1 MLRFFKKVWKA
12 YRYCQGYDA
21 RDAEK
26 MMDKIDRIAP
36 RTWTRNGVTA
46 TRQPMIARE
55 VFDIETATY
64 WPLFQCNYLGLK
76 TEFKHATGTMTTD
89 PRDRKTKVYTN
100 DSLMKIEERK
110 ETEIARKNNSI
121 RNAFDRIKL

>member
-1 MLRFFKKVWKA
+1 MFRFFKKVWKA

-55 VFDIETATY
+55 GTVERNGVERETMDGY
-64 WPLFQCNYLGLK
+64 ENLPIRS
-76 TEFKHATGTMTTD
+76 